1 MALNMKK
8 LPKVVSH
15 EQWNEARKKLLV
27 EEKKLTRTRDKLNVK
42 RRKLPMVKVE
52 KDYKFDST
60 EGKVGLADMFEGRS
74 QLLVQ
79 HFMFDPSW
87 DDGCPSCTA
96 GADEVSDGMRTHLAM
111 RDTTFAAISRAPIDK
126 IERYKAK
133 KGWTFPWY
141 SSLGSDFNY
150 DFHVTIDPSVAP
162 VEYNFRDADELKA
175 AGAQWMLEPGS
186 SEQPGHSVFLRVGDD
201 VFHTYSSYARG
212 AEWFGGSYAALD
224 LTPLGRQEDWE
235 EPKGRAEAVREA
247 RPDFSS

>member
-1 MALNMKK
+1 MG

-15 EQWNEARKKLLV
+15 EKWKEARKKLLV
-27 EEKKLTRTRDKLNVK
+27 KEKKLTKARDALNVQ
-42 RRKLPMVKVE
+42 RRKLPMVKIE
-52 KDYKFDST
+52 KDYVFQGPDG
-60 EGKVGLADMFEGRS
+60 EARLIDLFEGYS

-79 HFMFDPSW
+79 HFMFDPDW

-96 GADEVSDGMRTHLAM
+96 GADEISEGMLRHIHV
-111 RDTTFAAISRAPIDK
+111 RDTTFAAISRAPLEK
-126 IERYKAK
+126 IEKYKAS
-133 KGWTFPWY
+133 KGWTLRWY
-141 SSLGSDFNY
+141 SSFGSDFIY

-162 VEYNFRDADELKA
+162 VEYNFRDEAELKE
-175 AGAQWMLEPGS
+175 AGAEWMLEPGS

-212 AEWFGGSYAALD
+212 AEWFGGSYAVLD

-235 EPKGRAEAVREA
+235 EPKGRAASVREA